1 MKHYFS
7 VLRRSAWII
16 LGGALLGGALTY
28 GASSLRP
35 AEYEASTSL
44 AALSGSTGNSVVSLT
59 LVTTP
64 PLPQSV
70 VQNALR
76 SQKVLDLTLSELRG
90 SALPAAEKT
99 ALAAQLR
106 AEAAGGR
113 YQLVRM
119 LASIDPQQQTGIYE
133 LRSHARTPQAA
144 QVLAD
149 ASAQALLLWDQER
162 AAQNITRAQQ
172 TLRQQLA
179 NVDARLG
186 ARPGTIETQ
195 SLLTTRSD
203 LQEKLGQVS
212 ALLTAVGG
220 TLSLIS
226 PASTPQVPVSPR
238 PLRDAL
244 LVFAAL
250 LFFLALGAIV
260 LDALRKRVNSAADL
274 APLGKP
280 LLGVLPLL
288 RDGQTELL
296 AETRGG
302 ALYEQVGFLRVNL
315 ASVAAGRTRF
325 AVSSARPGEGKS
337 TITAALAQSFALR
350 GLRVLIVDAD
360 LYRPT
365 QFRLWQR
372 TRAHFTSTAVGGA
385 TLYQDL
391 TPGAGSGA
399 TDLLIPERGV
409 NDAAKLYEIISS
421 LADDYA
427 YVLVDTPPVLV
438 AASALELS
446 ARLGGVLMVAAL
458 GSELELVER
467 AMRSAQTAGSEVL
480 GIVLNKEKERAGNVG
495 YGYAPGRY
503 MDPESPEA
511 APLELD
517 RP

>member
-1 MKHYFS
+1 MF
-7 VLRRSAWII
+7 I
-16 LGGALLGGALTY
+16 LGAAVLGAALTY
-28 GASSLRP
+28 GAASLRP

-44 AALSGSTGNSVVSLT
+44 AALSGVTGSSVVSLT

-76 SQKVLDLTLSELRG
+76 SQKVLDLTVGLLGR
-90 SALPAAEKT
+90 SALPAAEKA
-99 ALAAQLR
+99 ALGAQLR
-106 AEAAGGR
+106 AEAASGR
-113 YQLVRM
+113 YELVRM

-133 LRSHARTPQAA
+133 LRSHARTPRSA

-149 ASAQALLLWDQER
+149 ASAQALLVWDQER
-162 AAQNITRAQQ
+162 AAQNVTRAER

-179 NVDARLG
+179 NVDARLATG
-186 ARPGTIETQ
+186 PGTIEAQ

-226 PASTPQVPVSPR
+226 PAGVPQVPVSPR

-250 LFFLALGAIV
+250 LFFAALVAIV

-274 APLGKP
+274 TPLGQP

-288 RDGQTELL
+288 KAGQADLL
-296 AETRGG
+296 SETRGG

-315 ASVAAGRTRF
+315 ASVAAGRTHF
-325 AVSSARPGEGKS
+325 VVSSARPGEGKS
-337 TITAALAQSFALR
+337 TVTAALAQSFALR

-372 TRAHFTSTAVGGA
+372 ARAHFTSTEVGGA

-391 TPGAGSGA
+391 TSGAGVGV

-409 NDAAKLYEIISS
+409 NDAGQLYEIISS
-421 LADDYA
+421 LAPDYA

-438 AASALELS
+438 AASALELAS
-446 ARLGGVLMVAAL
+446 RLGGVLMVAAV

-467 AMRSAQTAGSEVL
+467 AVRSARTAGSDVL
-480 GIVLNKEKERAGNVG
+480 GIVLNKEREAANAVA
-495 YGYAPGRY
+495 YGYVPQRSLAP
-503 MDPESPEA
+503 DAEPA
-511 APLELD
+511 ALELE